1 MAQKLSR
8 EDAFK
13 LLQETFIEECIHF
26 YLRDKLEREVTRAV
40 AGAKRCES
48 LEDLVRYI
56 ISTKL
61 IAGDL
66 LGLYAMAFIEA
77 QEESIMGKNT
87 FADQVR
93 DVKGI
98 MLTDGAWLVWDNVNG
113 TWSLRDVNDGL
124 IVDVKDDVA
133 YPVDPA
139 LLVARQLEREGAI
152 GVAFLDPQD
161 DLRVRAV
168 GTHPVGPAV
177 DHGQVALEGDGVNPR
192 ITRGRRP
199 VGPVQAT
206 AAECVDAVGDDVGA
220 VDQVLVGGVG

>member
-26 YLRDKLEREVTRAV
+26 YLRDKLEREVTRV
-40 AGAKRCES
+40 VTGAKRCKS

-133 YPVDPA
+133 YAVVKEVE
-139 LLVARQLEREGAI
+139 VAETSRSY
-152 GVAFLDPQD
+152 GVKI
-161 DLRVRAV
+161 
-168 GTHPVGPAV
+168 TS
-177 DHGQVALEGDGVNPR
+177 DHR
-192 ITRGRRP
+192 KTTRTQNTADARP
-199 VGPVQAT
+199 
-206 AAECVDAVGDDVGA
+206 
-220 VDQVLVGGVG
+220 